1 MGLSVEANG
10 KGPWEPLS
18 AFMTNPPGSA
28 IVNAVG
34 PIRQILNGED
44 KTGLRYLVILPGTPG
59 KFGPAAQIQT
69 LD

>member
-1 MGLSVEANG
+1 
-10 KGPWEPLS
+10 
-18 AFMTNPPGSA
+18 MTNPPGSA